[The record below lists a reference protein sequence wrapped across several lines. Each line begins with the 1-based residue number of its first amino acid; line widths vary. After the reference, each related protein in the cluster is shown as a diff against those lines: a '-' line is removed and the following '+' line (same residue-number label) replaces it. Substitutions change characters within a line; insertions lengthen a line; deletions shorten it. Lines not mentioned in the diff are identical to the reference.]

1 MKISK
6 NLRSGFTL
14 VELMVV
20 VAIIGILATIAIP
33 QYSKFQSK
41 ARQSEAKVALTGL
54 HTAESSFQAEQGGF
68 TTCLTDIGLTLD
80 GAKRYYIVGFKDAK
94 YYSNGN
100 FNGQCVSSGASGAS
114 SATGVI
120 FYASTVTAS
129 LALDAGTVADDFASY
144 TAQALGIVNGKN
156 NASANYDKWSINEKK
171 DLKNDNTAI

>member
-1 MKISK
+1 MKL
-6 NLRSGFTL
+6 LRNNQSGFTL

-80 GAKRYYIVGFKDAK
+80 GAKRYYIVGFKTANN
-94 YYSNGN
+94 YSNGN
-100 FNGQCVSSGASGAS
+100 FTSQCGGSSPGVSL
-114 SATGVI
+114 
-120 FYASTVTAS
+120 YASTITSA
-129 LALDAGTVADDFASY
+129 LTLDAGIVATDFASY

-156 NASANYDKWSINEKK
+156 NIDANRDKWSINEKK
-171 DLKNDNTAI
+171 DLKNDFTAI